1 MHTLGLSPLLRRI
14 LPAILFFV
22 LIFRTSL
29 CACMS
34 DTSIDLVPVSNVK
47 RAEPTGRAALM
58 TAPPPYTAQPESDEY
73 ESLLELHERQQVHAA
88 VQPIPTPNAHIDVEA
103 ARPASEMA
111 APPAPAPTPPPL
123 TVEQLR
129 ALRAVST
136 HPDAGNLHETAPKTL
151 ASVNLFVGMTRL
163 LVVPLLFFISG
174 FSSQF
179 AMKARDGTPVHFVI
193 RKTWKTALTVALFQG
208 AAHLSRRIH
217 PLPLSEA
224 GATVPYYATREGT
237 DALLNGPT
245 AYVLAILTFDYIYAI
260 SRVIV
265 LVFYGDTESTHFI
278 NTAKR
283 YKIMKYTLFLSIEVY
298 VMTFSM
304 VVSRLPHL
312 LSPSITRWMYALNS
326 AELHFPLLYICAYFA
341 GLKFIWYY
349 KVLLAAIPRGR
360 HPGRG
365 LSAGVALFVRVSISF
380 LGLYLM
386 HHNYP
391 RSMPAFLD
399 VRTKPAL
406 SLVPPGVR
414 EVPEQGINLL
424 YGVWVGYSLLVVP
437 EALITAFWSIRAL
450 AFPWGKFAR
459 HAHIQVYGQVIFVIG
474 NRVFLYDN
482 IFVRWAY
489 LSVTTMVCAH
499 CLGTGGVIVGGW
511 MKRGWNALRGCRT
524 SADAA
529 EPVEGVISL

>member
-1 MHTLGLSPLLRRI
+1 
-14 LPAILFFV
+14 
-22 LIFRTSL
+22 
-29 CACMS
+29 MS

-58 TAPPPYTAQPESDEY
+58 SAPPPYTAQPESDEY

-88 VQPIPTPNAHIDVEA
+88 VQPGPTLNAHIDLEA
-103 ARPASEMA
+103 ARPARETA
-111 APPAPAPTPPPL
+111 APPAPAPTPP

-129 ALRAVST
+129 ALRVKPMDNIRALALCLLLFQNAAIQAVST
-136 HPDAGNLHETAPKTL
+136 HPDAANLHETSPKML

-163 LVVPLLFFISG
+163 LAVPLLFFISG

-224 GATVPYYATREGT
+224 GATVPYYATREGI

-245 AYVLAILTFDYIYAI
+245 AYVLAILAFDYIYAI
-260 SRVIV
+260 SRFIFLV
-265 LVFYGDTESTHFI
+265 LYGDTGSTHFI

-283 YKIMKYTLFLSIEVY
+283 YKIVKYTLFLSVEVY

-304 VVSRLPHL
+304 AVSRLPHL

-386 HHNYP
+386 YRNYP

-406 SLVPPGVR
+406 SLVPAGVR

-437 EALITAFWSIRAL
+437 EALITGFWSIRAL

-489 LSVTTMVCAH
+489 LSVTTIVCAH
-499 CLGTGGVIVGGW
+499 CLGSGGAIVGGW
-511 MKRGWNALRGCRT
+511 MKRGWNALRSCRT
-524 SADAA
+524 SADVAR
-529 EPVEGVISL
+529 EEGLEEGAISL